1 MKTLLKKI
9 YNQLPLKREIF
20 TVIKSVVTP
29 SERIYKHLH
38 FRGDINV
45 QVDESHSFKMRHY
58 GFEVENTVFWV
69 GLTGGWEKLSLSI
82 WVKLAHNSD
91 VIFDIGANTGIYSLV
106 AKSLNPKAQTFAFE
120 PVKRVFEK
128 LEFNNQPNGY
138 DINCYESA
146 ASDSDG
152 TATIFDTPT
161 EHVYSVTVGKN
172 LNTSDTSVIPTTIKT
187 IRLDTLIEKLK
198 IPKVDLIKIDVETH
212 EAEVLKGLG
221 KYLEKFKPTMLV
233 EILNDTVGQNVE
245 AIVSGKGYVYF
256 NLDEKLGTIRRV
268 EHITKS
274 DYYNYLLCNEEV
286 AKLIAD

>member
-128 LEFNNQPNGY
+128 LEFNNQLNGY
-138 DINCYESA
+138 DIDCYESA

>member
-128 LEFNNQPNGY
+128 LEFNNQLNGY

>member
-1 MKTLLKKI
+1 MKTLLKKT